1 MVDILIYKVY
11 STGAR
16 KVKEQEMLK
25 DHEQGLANW
34 LRQFYASELEIMTKP
49 GMEDQEK
56 ELSHRIAKMFRNTH
70 KSKRY
75 GKKYQY
81 PPCKRL

>member
-11 STGAR
+11 STGGR

-25 DHEQGLANW
+25 GHEQGLTNW

-56 ELSHRIAKMFRNTH
+56 ELSHRVAKMFRNTH